1 MNTIIILY
9 KRNHELRVKG
19 FCSAIIDMPA
29 ATAEF
34 DGLINYSNGIGYT
47 LYSERSLAL

>member
-9 KRNHELRVKG
+9 KRNYELRVKG
-19 FCSAIIDMPA
+19 FCSAIDMPA
-29 ATAEF
+29 VTSEF

-47 LYSERSLAL
+47 LYSERSLDL